1 MDLHF
6 RVAVLACMSDAV
18 CDICTSQPPSSQV
31 LYEMLW
37 GGSLCDAL
45 GGYTWSGG
53 GDTYL
58 GGTLIPSAPVTP
70 GGMEVLERC

>member
-6 RVAVLACMSDAV
+6 RAAVLACMSDAV

-45 GGYTWSGG
+45 EGVYLVG

-58 GGTLIPSAPVTP
+58 GRGRLGGQKTP
-70 GGMEVLERC
+70 A